1 MGWRPLAS
9 LAPFRCAIQYAT
21 AQTGWLASERVARA
35 DVSLVANNS
44 QQAKRSV
51 CAY

>member
-1 MGWRPLAS
+1 MGCNSLAS
-9 LAPFRCAIQYAT
+9 LAPFRRAIQCDT
-21 AQTGWLASERVARA
+21 AQTGGQGERAKRA

-51 CAY
+51 CA